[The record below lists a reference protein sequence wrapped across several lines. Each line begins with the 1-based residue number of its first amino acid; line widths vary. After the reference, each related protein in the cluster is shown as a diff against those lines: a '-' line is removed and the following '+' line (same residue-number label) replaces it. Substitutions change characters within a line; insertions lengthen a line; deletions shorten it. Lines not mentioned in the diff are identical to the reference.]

1 MLTMDKKDKAAI
13 ETRKEQI
20 LELIKGFCTEK
31 LDDEY
36 LELSA
41 RLLNKLGRRRD
52 VSFMSGRVE
61 IWAAAIVHA
70 LGTINF
76 LFDKSFEPYATVDDI
91 SLYFGANKSS
101 TGQKSK
107 IIRDLL
113 DLGYFDREF
122 STKRISEDNPFDKLT
137 MVNGFI
143 VMKEP
148 EQGSLPKPLAK
159 EVPKEATK
167 NSARKGTKNKP
178 EDGTLDLFL
187 SE

>member
-52 VSFMSGRVE
+52 VSFMTGRVE

-107 IIRDLL
+107 LIRDLL
-113 DLGYFDREF
+113 DLAYYDSEF
-122 STKRISEDNPFDKLT
+122 STKRISEDNPFDKLS

-143 VMKEP
+143 VMKGP
-148 EQGSLPKPLAK
+148 EHGSLPKSLPQAPPKKVTKSSAQRRAK
-159 EVPKEATK
+159 SNP
-167 NSARKGTKNKP
+167 G
-178 EDGTLDLFL
+178 DGTLDLFS

>member
-13 ETRKEQI
+13 ETRKGQI
-20 LELIKGFCTEK
+20 LDLIKGFCTQK
-31 LDDEY
+31 LDEEY
-36 LELSA
+36 LELSSQ
-41 RLLNKLGRRRD
+41 LLNKLGRKRD
-52 VSFMSGRVE
+52 VIFMSGRVD
-61 IWAAAIVHA
+61 IWAAAIVYA

-101 TGQKSK
+101 TAQKSK

-122 STKRISEDNPFDKLT
+122 FTKRISEDNPFDKLS

-143 VMKEP
+143 VMREP
-148 EQGSLPKPLAK
+148 ELGSLPKPLAK
-159 EVPKEATK
+159 EVTKVATK
-167 NSARKGTKNKP
+167 SPVQKKAKSNPGDA
-178 EDGTLDLFL
+178 TLDLFL